1 MLTNFSLQDRIAVVT
16 GGGQNTGL
24 GVAQTLAAAGAH
36 VIVNDI
42 LEERA
47 EEGAAAVRAAGGLAT
62 AVALDITSY
71 EDVVAAMERVRS
83 EIGPVDILVNNAGLP
98 AGAQMLPFLE
108 TPRQDWNPYV
118 DINIF
123 GSLHMMH
130 ALLPGMVERGWGRV
144 IQISSGSGS
153 TASRGL
159 GGTFYGA
166 SKAGIEGAVRHIS
179 TEVGPRGVTVNTLAL
194 GLMEKLRETI
204 ESGVSPMLNAIWE
217 GNVMQR
223 IGTGEDVGAA
233 CLWLCSDAGEYVSG
247 QTIHLNGGSFSGR

>member
-1 MLTNFSLQDRIAVVT
+1 MTSFALDGRTALVT

-24 GVAQTLAAAGAH
+24 GIARTLAEAGAH

-42 LEERA
+42 TAERA
-47 EEGAAAVRAAGGLAT
+47 EAGAAAVREAGGAAT
-62 AVALDITSY
+62 PAAFDITSH
-71 EDVVAAMERVRS
+71 EEVSAATKKIGE
-83 EIGPVDILVNNAGLP
+83 EIGVVDILVNNAGLP

-108 TPRQDWNPYV
+108 TPRHEWNPYI

-130 ALLPGMVERGWGRV
+130 ALLPGMVEQGWGRV
-144 IQISSGSGS
+144 VQISSGSGS
-153 TASRGL
+153 VASRGL

-166 SKAGIEGAVRHIS
+166 SKAGIEGAVRHIA

-194 GLMEKLRETI
+194 GLMEKLRDAI
-204 ESGVSPMLNAIWE
+204 ESKSSPMLNAIWE

-223 IGTGEDVGAA
+223 IGTGDDVGAA
-233 CLWLCSDAGEYVSG
+233 CLWLCSGAGEFVSG
-247 QTIHLNGGSFSGR
+247 QTIHLNGGSYSGR